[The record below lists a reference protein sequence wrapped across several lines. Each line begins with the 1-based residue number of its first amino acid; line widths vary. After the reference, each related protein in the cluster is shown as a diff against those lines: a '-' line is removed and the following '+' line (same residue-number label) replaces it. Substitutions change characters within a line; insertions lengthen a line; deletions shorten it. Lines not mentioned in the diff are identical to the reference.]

1 MRCPVAVMEIVIQI
15 RIGRKWYTF
24 VKYDLWPL
32 SEIRRKFWTNWTYFN
47 KYLVIYYMVIVYK
60 NMEKLNFNES
70 IQKKINNYLN
80 KYYYLYFK
88 YVVSKSFKII
98 TRICYDSKSFRV
110 LLILLLY
117 SENNVRV
124 NNLVISLPTWYLKL
138 T

>member
-1 MRCPVAVMEIVIQI
+1 
-15 RIGRKWYTF
+15 
-24 VKYDLWPL
+24 
-32 SEIRRKFWTNWTYFN
+32 
-47 KYLVIYYMVIVYK
+47 MVIVYK

-124 NNLVISLPTWYLKL
+124 NNLVISLPT
-138 T
+138 